1 MAMRFIALMPTFFI
15 VLSAQA
21 AETLQT
27 KGNLAAFYSLT
38 TSGCISTNRFLLLAD
53 ESSRTNGGGGDARR
67 TLYVTEYDYDSCLG
81 LEVRSATGSKDL
93 ERSEF
98 MMSTS
103 TARLMT
109 SIEMQGT
116 LGVESRNVDL
126 TWSATEKTWSGT
138 YTTQYNGPGFMVLT
152 RYNGSSRSAIV
163 SGTLGN
169 EGVNTAGAM
178 DTVKTGTVTITRK

>member
-1 MAMRFIALMPTFFI
+1 
-15 VLSAQA
+15 
-21 AETLQT
+21 
-27 KGNLAAFYSLT
+27 
-38 TSGCISTNRFLLLAD
+38 
-53 ESSRTNGGGGDARR
+53 
-67 TLYVTEYDYDSCLG
+67 
-81 LEVRSATGSKDL
+81 
-93 ERSEF
+93 
-98 MMSTS
+98 
-103 TARLMT
+103 MT